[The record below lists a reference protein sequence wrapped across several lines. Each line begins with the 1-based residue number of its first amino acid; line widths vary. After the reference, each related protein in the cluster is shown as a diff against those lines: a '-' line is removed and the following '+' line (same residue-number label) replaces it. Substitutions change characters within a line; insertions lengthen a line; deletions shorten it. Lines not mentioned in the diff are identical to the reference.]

1 MAYLKINKERYEL
14 LLRFGASDDELR
26 RFFSENRTLL
36 IMKGAR
42 VQNLPRGPAARIT
55 TMLNLPGGTDPI
67 VHKWFSTKLTMID
80 PVSVEELLE
89 TFRLYEE
96 AEETLPK
103 GEEKR
108 LFRSCLIHLFS
119 SAPSQ
124 ELVDFLK
131 TRIRGNGQE
140 PDHEPEPEPD
150 KEIMPQQSQT
160 SSDIALLNSGFARA
174 LVTLLEG
181 KDPDEHLA
189 DMPPAIAS
197 FVTGLYAIK
206 EGHAEKAKN
215 ALEDL
220 SKFEQVEP
228 VLSEY
233 ASRLAKVK
241 ETSKPAASGI
251 QINSFEEAENPE
263 FDFDRDEIIG
273 KCTKDTPESAVFI
286 QPFAIRT
293 WDRKLLSLEK
303 QGAREALFPTSGDV
317 QAFHGRGHP
326 RQPTRG
332 EIGIWH
338 IVPNEP
344 HSSASHR
351 NNFHLK
357 NNKTDVYEVHLVPF
371 GSTDYDSVRGFIREK
386 MVKASKKQLEPC
398 LFLLRDDL
406 IVGCPSGKDLT
417 REDGFDEGLPCWRAL
432 SAFRFEGRI
441 LVPGPLPAH
450 EQYECATLASTL
462 KTLFSS
468 KRADSEKLT
477 KAQQKYLLDR
487 VNSGEGGLNTAR
499 QARLLEEI
507 KYLENDDG
515 AIGLVLDEA
524 IHNDKIAARIEQKIQ
539 EKVDEETRKN
549 GELKKELEKLE
560 KQRDDLRES
569 IAKQEKEQRALPSSV
584 TKAIRQSIKKAKE
597 DVLETLGQ
605 VVVFKALME
614 ELGGSQ
620 NPVQTIPDDL
630 WPSKFSMVD
639 HDATPFLDLLK
650 SLGLSPKHAKA
661 LEVTGDA
668 VFSAGMILVIEGFAA
683 RLATEAWGRKDEQG
697 CMLMDC
703 AIGLTDGG
711 QMKGMAVE
719 ETRSIVILDA
729 NLSPPD
735 VYART
740 LLDRVQRR
748 IVSHEHTRSPRIL
761 LSLSDSVASL
771 PLPRKIEALAV
782 RISLDHKLEFIR
794 EEDVVAELEDVQDG
808 DAGETWASR
817 LWNPA
822 LNALLQCLKSLPAED
837 AALVLSVLKAESA

>member
-1 MAYLKINKERYEL
+1 MAYLKINRSRYGFL
-14 LLRFGASDDELR
+14 LSYGTGEDELR
-26 RFFSENRTLL
+26 RFFSENRTPL

-42 VQNLPRGPAARIT
+42 IQNLPRGPKDRIT
-55 TMLNLPGGTDPI
+55 TMLNLPTGADPI
-67 VHKWFSTKLTMID
+67 VQKWFSTNLNMID
-80 PVSVEELLE
+80 PVSVEELVE
-89 TFRLYEE
+89 TFLLYEDADE
-96 AEETLPK
+96 SLPEGDK
-103 GEEKR
+103 KK
-108 LFRSCLIHLFS
+108 LSRSCLFHLFS
-119 SAPSQ
+119 SNPSPK
-124 ELVDFLK
+124 LVEFLK
-131 TRIRGNGQE
+131 SPIGGKGQE
-140 PDHEPEPEPD
+140 PDHESEPD
-150 KEIMPQQSQT
+150 KEIAPQQSPT
-160 SSDIALLNSGFARA
+160 DIDLTLLNSGLARA
-174 LVTLLEG
+174 LVALLEG
-181 KDPDEHLA
+181 KDPDEHLS

-197 FVTGLYAIK
+197 FITGLHAIK
-206 EGHAEKAKN
+206 EGHAEEARI
-215 ALEDL
+215 ALENLSDL
-220 SKFEQVEP
+220 EQTKSIF
-228 VLSEY
+228 SEY
-233 ASRLAKVK
+233 AGRLAKIK
-241 ETSKPAASGI
+241 ESFKPAAPGI
-251 QINSFEEAENPE
+251 QIIRFEKVENPE
-263 FDFDRDEIIG
+263 FDFDRDQIIG
-273 KCTKDTPESAVFI
+273 KCTKDFPETAVFI
-286 QPFAIRT
+286 QPFAMRT
-293 WDRKLLSLEK
+293 WDGKLLSLEE
-303 QGAREALFPTSGDV
+303 GATREALFPTSGDV
-317 QAFHGRGHP
+317 QAFFGRDYP
-326 RQPTRG
+326 RHPTRG

-338 IVPNEP
+338 IIPNEP
-344 HSSASHR
+344 HGSALHR

-357 NNKTDVYEVHLVPF
+357 GTKTDVYEVHLVPF
-371 GSTDYDSVRGFIREK
+371 HSTDYDSVRGFIREHI
-386 MVKASKKQLEPC
+386 VKAGKTQLEPC

-406 IVGCPSGKDLT
+406 VVGCPSGKDMT
-417 REDGFDEGLPCWRAL
+417 RENGFDEGLPCWRAL

-462 KTLFSS
+462 KILFSS

-487 VNSGEGGLNTAR
+487 VNSGEGGLNAAR

-507 KYLENDDG
+507 KYLENDDE

-524 IHNDKIAARIEQKIQ
+524 MHDEKIAARIEKKIQ

-549 GELKKELEKLE
+549 GELKKELEQLE
-560 KQRDDLRES
+560 KQRAGLREG

-584 TKAIRQSIKKAKE
+584 SKAIRDSIKKAKE
-597 DVLETLGQ
+597 DVFGTLGQ

-620 NPVQTIPDDL
+620 NLVQAIPNDL
-630 WPSKFSMVD
+630 CPSKFTMVE
-639 HDATPFLDLLK
+639 HDATPFLDFLK

-668 VFSAGMILVIEGFAA
+668 VFSAGMILVIEGIAA
-683 RLATEAWGRKDEQG
+683 RLAAEAWGRKDEQG

-703 AIGLTDGG
+703 AIGLTEDG
-711 QMKGMAVE
+711 QMKGTAIE

>member
-96 AEETLPK
+96 AEESLPK

-131 TRIRGNGQE
+131 TRIGGNGQE
-140 PDHEPEPEPD
+140 PDHEPEPD
-150 KEIMPQQSQT
+150 IEIMPQQSQT
-160 SSDIALLNSGFARA
+160 STDLALLNSGFARA

-206 EGHAEKAKN
+206 EGHAEEAKN

-233 ASRLAKVK
+233 AARLAKVK
-241 ETSKPAASGI
+241 ETAKPAASGI
-251 QINSFEEAENPE
+251 QINSFEESENPE

-468 KRADSEKLT
+468 KRAASEKLT
-477 KAQQKYLLDR
+477 KTQQKYLLDR
-487 VNSGEGGLNTAR
+487 VNSGEGGLNAAR

-524 IHNDKIAARIEQKIQ
+524 MHNDKIAARIEQKIQ

-668 VFSAGMILVIEGFAA
+668 VFNAGMILVIEGFAA

-771 PLPRKIEALAV
+771 PLPSKIEALAV

-794 EEDVVAELEDVQDG
+794 EEDVMAELEDVQDE

>member
-1 MAYLKINKERYEL
+1 MAYLKINRARYGFL
-14 LLRFGASDDELR
+14 LSYGTGDDELR
-26 RFFSENRTLL
+26 RFFSENRTPL

-42 VQNLPRGPAARIT
+42 VQNLPRGPKDRILA
-55 TMLNLPGGTDPI
+55 MLNIPAGANPI
-67 VHKWFSTKLTMID
+67 VQKWFLTNLNMID
-80 PVSVEELLE
+80 PVSVEDLVD
-89 TFRLYEE
+89 TFLLYETE
-96 AEETLPK
+96 DESLPESDMK
-103 GEEKR
+103 K
-108 LFRSCLIHLFS
+108 LSRSCLIHLFS
-119 SAPSQ
+119 SNPSPK
-124 ELVDFLK
+124 LVEFLK
-131 TRIRGNGQE
+131 SPISGKELEQE
-140 PDHEPEPEPD
+140 PDHESVPD
-150 KEIMPQQSQT
+150 IEIMPRQSQT
-160 SSDIALLNSGFARA
+160 SSDLALLNSGFARA

-181 KDPDEHLA
+181 KDPDEYLA

-197 FVTGLYAIK
+197 FITGLYAIK
-206 EGHAEKAKN
+206 EGRAEEAKN

-233 ASRLAKVK
+233 AARLAKVK

-251 QINSFEEAENPE
+251 EINSFEEVENPE

-273 KCTKDTPESAVFI
+273 KCTKDIPETAVFI

-303 QGAREALFPTSGDV
+303 QETREALFPTSGDV
-317 QAFHGRGHP
+317 QAFHGRGYP

-332 EIGIWH
+332 EMGIWR
-338 IVPNEP
+338 IAPNET
-344 HSSASHR
+344 HGAASHR

-357 NNKTDVYEVHLVPF
+357 NNKTEVYELHLVPF

-386 MVKASKKQLEPC
+386 MDKASKHQLEPC

-406 IVGCPSGKDLT
+406 IVGCPPGKDLT

-450 EQYECATLASTL
+450 DQYECATLASTL
-462 KTLFSS
+462 KALFSS
-468 KRADSEKLT
+468 KRAVSEKLT
-477 KAQQKYLLDR
+477 KAQQRYLLDK
-487 VNSGEGGLNTAR
+487 VNSGEGSLNAVR

-507 KYLENDDG
+507 KYLENDDD
-515 AIGLVLDEA
+515 AIELVLDEA
-524 IHNDKIAARIEQKIQ
+524 MLNYKIAERIEQKIQ
-539 EKVDEETRKN
+539 EKVDEKTRKSGDLN
-549 GELKKELEKLE
+549 KELEKLE

-569 IAKQEKEQRALPSSV
+569 IAKQEKELRALPSSA
-584 TKAIRQSIKKAKE
+584 TKAIKQSIKKAKE

-614 ELGGSQ
+614 GFGDSQ

-630 WPSKFSMVD
+630 RPSKFSMED

-668 VFSAGMILVIEGFAA
+668 VFSAGLILVIEGFAA
-683 RLATEAWGRKDEQG
+683 RIATEAWGRKYEQG

-703 AIGLTDGG
+703 TIGLIDGG
-711 QMKGMAVE
+711 QMKGVAIE
-719 ETRSIVILDA
+719 DTRSIVILDA
-729 NLSPPD
+729 NLSPLD
-735 VYART
+735 VYARS

-748 IVSHEHTRSPRIL
+748 IVSPEHTKSPRIL

-771 PLPRKIEALAV
+771 PLPSKIEALAV
-782 RISLDHKLEFIR
+782 RISLDHKLKFIR
-794 EEDVVAELEDVQDG
+794 EEDVVAELEDVLDK

-817 LWNPA
+817 LWGPA
-822 LNALLQCLKSLPAED
+822 FNALFQCLKSMSAED
-837 AALVLSVLKAESA
+837 AALVLSVLKSESV